1 MATNPASF
9 DSSGMVTGIFR
20 DRESADQAIA
30 IVTDHGYA
38 PSDVNVVMDDD
49 VRRRYLAAHPANDP
63 TLASSNGGSV
73 DLGGPAGGTL
83 GTLFTAVTAI
93 GTFLLV
99 PGLVFAGPI
108 AQAMA
113 AAGAAAVTGGLI
125 GAIHDWGIPNERI
138 DRYEAAIKA
147 GGILLGV
154 KPKSEDDARLFEREW
169 RTLGADRLES

>member
-1 MATNPASF
+1 MATRPASAGK
-9 DSSGMVTGIFR
+9 SKMLTGLFR
-20 DRESADQAIA
+20 DRASADQAID
-30 IVTDHGYA
+30 IVTRHGYA
-38 PSDVNVVMDDD
+38 PSEINVVMDDD
-49 VRRRYLAAHPANDP
+49 VRRRYLAAHPASDP
-63 TLASSNGGSV
+63 ALAAARKSG

-83 GTLFTAVTAI
+83 GTLFTAVTAV

-125 GAIHDWGIPNERI
+125 GAIHDWGIPHERV

-147 GGILLGV
+147 GAILLGV
-154 KPKSEDDARLFEREW
+154 EPKSEDDAQLFEREW
-169 RTLGADRLES
+169 KALGAERLES